1 MIIIYGIVLMMYFT
15 LFLLAAGRRPPPLEA
30 GRKPGLFDKA
40 ADYIYGFCKKRRI
53 LRQEGAKK
61 SFQVLYPEIGERRER
76 EEAHLRQYYIR
87 KIRFLLL
94 FIFLGDLLAVCLF
107 IGSRME
113 SALEE
118 GRYVLRNGYGEGS
131 REMDLQVQIEGE
143 GGERQE
149 GYKLTVEERSYEE
162 TALGKMAKEIPP
174 LLLETIKGSNL
185 SLEEV
190 RSDLNLVRRL
200 EGYPFRIDW
209 ESDDYSLVYSDGCVT
224 NEGVEKEGKIVSL
237 TAVLTYG
244 DYREEYIF
252 PICIYPPEYTEEER
266 QKIKIYELLV
276 QQEEKERS
284 MEKMEL
290 PGSVDGKELI
300 WSEKTE
306 DSSTP
311 IFALISIGAI
321 AVYLLQDK
329 KLKERVEQ
337 RNRQMPLDYPQLI
350 SKLVLYIGA
359 GMTIRNAFGKIA
371 SNYRKEKH
379 SEKQF
384 RYVYEEML
392 LICHELDSGISEAA
406 AYEHFGKKCRL
417 PQYTKLS
424 NILVQNLKKGSNG
437 ILDALRQEAKSA
449 FEERKNMARKLGEE
463 AGTKL
468 LLPMMLMLGIVMVL
482 IIVPAYFSFS
492 A

>member
-1 MIIIYGIVLMMYFT
+1 MIIIYGIVLMIYFA
-15 LFLLAAGRRPPPLEA
+15 LFLLAAGRKPPPLES
-30 GRKPGLFDKA
+30 GKKPGVFDKA
-40 ADYIYGFCKKRRI
+40 ADYIYGFCRKRRM
-53 LRQEGAKK
+53 LRQEGARK
-61 SFQVLYPEIGERRER
+61 SFQVLYPEIGEKKER
-76 EEAHLRQYYIR
+76 EESYLRQYYIR

-94 FIFLGDLLAVCLF
+94 FIFIGDLLAVCLF
-107 IGSRME
+107 ISSRME
-113 SALEE
+113 SVLEE
-118 GRYVLRNGYGEGS
+118 GRYIIRNGYGEGS

-143 GGERQE
+143 GERTE
-149 GYKLTVEERSYEE
+149 GYKLTVEERNYEE
-162 TALGKMAKEIPP
+162 TVLRQMAKEITA
-174 LLLETIKGSNL
+174 LLPDAIKGTNT

-190 RSDLNLVRRL
+190 RGDLNLVRRL
-200 EGYPFRIDW
+200 DGYPFQIDW

-224 NEGVEKEGKIVSL
+224 NEEVEKEGKIVTL
-237 TAVLTYG
+237 TAVFTYG
-244 DYREEYIF
+244 DYREEHIF
-252 PICIYPPEYTEEER
+252 PICIYAPEYTKEEQ
-266 QKIKIYELLV
+266 QKRKIYELLV
-276 QQEEKERS
+276 HQEEAERC

-300 WSEKTE
+300 WSERIE
-306 DSSTP
+306 DSSIP
-311 IFALISIGAI
+311 VFALISIGAA

-329 KLKERVEQ
+329 KLKEKVEQ
-337 RNRQMPLDYPQLI
+337 RNRQMLLDYPQLI
-350 SKLVLYIGA
+350 SKLVLYMGA

-371 SNYRKEKH
+371 SNYRKEKRT
-379 SEKQF
+379 EKEF

-437 ILDALRQEAKSA
+437 ILEALRQEAKNA